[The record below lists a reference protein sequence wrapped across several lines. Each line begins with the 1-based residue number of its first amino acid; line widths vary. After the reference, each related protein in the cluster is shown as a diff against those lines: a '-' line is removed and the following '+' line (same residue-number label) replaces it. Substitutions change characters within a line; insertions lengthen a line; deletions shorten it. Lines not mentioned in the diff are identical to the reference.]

1 MVMTFAILIVGIG
14 LGAAVALFVARTR
27 VNAAE
32 KLTAI
37 MSSERDVAVAGLE
50 SLRIDAGRDR
60 DASALELTGVR
71 DELATASTA
80 LARVETTLE
89 GERRAHGERL
99 KELQAT
105 EGRIDERVKAALTD
119 ALGGST
125 KQLVAIAKAELG
137 KERVEAKRDI
147 DAEQKRMAEVFGRVD
162 QTLGKVAGKLE
173 EVERDRIT
181 SREQLAAQLRT
192 MRESQSEL
200 MAGTQALV
208 GALRRPHVRGRWGEV
223 QLRNIIEAA
232 GMLPHVDFDEQVS
245 LPGEDGV
252 LRPDACLHLPGS
264 RDVIVDAKVPLEAFM
279 ESLSATDPAE
289 QERLLTEHARHLRT
303 HLTALDS
310 KSYWERLER
319 SPDFVIMFIPN
330 DQVLLAA
337 MEADRTLAQEV
348 ERKRVVIATPMNLMA
363 LLRIIAL
370 GWRQE
375 ALAENAREIES
386 LGRELYTRLGGFAA
400 KLQALGKRVGTLV
413 RGYNE
418 AIASF
423 ESRVLPSA
431 RRMAELGT
439 VAANPQLHTTGQV
452 ALVPRD
458 LRARELD
465 ARPALEAGGATDK
478 VGEDVIDDSG
488 EDDRDDGTN
497 GEEAA

>member
-1 MVMTFAILIVGIG
+1 MVALILIVGLA
-14 LGAAVALFVARTR
+14 LGAVVVYLVSRTR

-32 KLTAI
+32 QMATQMRDERNTATA
-37 MSSERDVAVAGLE
+37 EAT
-50 SLRIDAGRDR
+50 SLREQLGSDR
-60 DASALELTGVR
+60 EASVLELTGVR
-71 DELATASTA
+71 EELAAARTALATAETQLKA
-80 LARVETTLE
+80 EREAHADRLAQLRE
-89 GERRAHGERL
+89 A
-99 KELQAT
+99 

-137 KERVEAKRDI
+137 KERSEAKREI
-147 DAEQKRMAEVFGRVD
+147 DAEHKRLGEIFGHVD

-252 LRPDACLHLPGS
+252 LRPDVCLHLPGS
-264 RDVIVDAKVPLEAFM
+264 RDVIVDSKVPLEAYM

-289 QERLLTEHARHLRT
+289 QERLLTKHARHVRA

-310 KSYWERLER
+310 KSYWERLEC
-319 SPDFVIMFIPN
+319 SPDFVVMFIPN

-386 LGRELYTRLGGFAA
+386 LGRELYTRLSVFAA
-400 KLQALGKRVGTLV
+400 KLQTLGKRVGALV
-413 RGYNE
+413 RGYND

-431 RRMAELGT
+431 RRMAKLGT
-439 VAANPQLHTTGQV
+439 VAANQELPTAEPIT
-452 ALVPRD
+452 LVPRE
-458 LRARELD
+458 LRAQELD
-465 ARPALEAGGATDK
+465 VALALEAGE
-478 VGEDVIDDSG
+478 GEGDVELPG
-488 EDDRDDGTN
+488 RDAEQT
-497 GEEAA
+497 A

>member
-1 MVMTFAILIVGIG
+1 MTVAVLIAGLVVG
-14 LGAAVALFVARTR
+14 AVATYLLSRARLNAADQMTALMRSERDEAIAGREAARNESNDDRDARNGELTLVRGELAVART
-27 VNAAE
+27 
-32 KLTAI
+32 
-37 MSSERDVAVAGLE
+37 
-50 SLRIDAGRDR
+50 
-60 DASALELTGVR
+60 
-71 DELATASTA
+71 ELATAK
-80 LARVETTLE
+80 TTVE
-89 GERRAHGERL
+89 GERRAHVERL
-99 KELQAT
+99 QELRDA
-105 EGRIDERVKAALTD
+105 EGRIDERVKAALTE

-137 KERVEAKRDI
+137 KERVEAKRDL
-147 DAEQKRMAEVFGRVD
+147 DAEQKRMAELFGRVD

-173 EVERDRIT
+173 EVERDRLT
-181 SREQLAAQLRT
+181 SREQLEAQLRT

-264 RDVIVDAKVPLEAFM
+264 RDVIVDSKVPLEAYM

-289 QERLLTEHARHLRT
+289 QDRLLKEHARHVRA
-303 HLTALDS
+303 HLNALDS
-310 KSYWERLER
+310 KAYWERVEG
-319 SPDFVIMFIPN
+319 SPDFVVMFIPN

-337 MEADRTLAQEV
+337 MGTDRTLAQDV

-375 ALAENAREIES
+375 ALAANAREIES
-386 LGRELYTRLGGFAA
+386 LGRELYTRLSGFAG
-400 KLQALGKRVGTLV
+400 KLQALGKRIGTLV
-413 RGYNE
+413 RGYND
-418 AIASF
+418 AVGSF

-439 VAANPQLHTTGQV
+439 VAANEEIPPADEITLI
-452 ALVPRD
+452 PRE
-458 LRARELD
+458 LRAREVD
-465 ARPALEAGGATDK
+465 SVSALEPADTTQQAEEEHLGG
-478 VGEDVIDDSG
+478 G
-488 EDDRDDGTN
+488 DRDDGAI